1 MKRRMLWATGAGI
14 GLAVFG
20 LVFSPADRLI
30 WNRTGSVPQG
40 LYWLSDEPFTKGSWV
55 VVSSRSAEAQWA
67 EDKSFVGRDWPL
79 LKQIAGVSG
88 DEICRFGREILIDG
102 ERVAEARIVD
112 SKGRALPVWE
122 GCSVLEEDQFFLL
135 NKHPDSLD
143 GRYFGAMERSDLV
156 GVARPL
162 MTSDR

>member
-1 MKRRMLWATGAGI
+1 MRRRALFLTGAGI
-14 GLAVFG
+14 GLALFG
-20 LVFSPADRLI
+20 LAFSPVDRLI
-30 WNRTGSVPQG
+30 WNRTGSAPQG
-40 LYWLSDEPFTKGSWV
+40 LYWLSDEPFTTGSWV
-55 VVSSRSAEAQWA
+55 VVSASSAEAQWA
-67 EDKSFVGRDWPL
+67 EEHGFVGRDWPL
-79 LKQIAGVSG
+79 LKRIAALPG

-112 SKGRALPVWE
+112 SKGRALPVWD
-122 GCSVLEEDQFFLL
+122 GCSVLQEDQFFLL

-143 GRYFGAMERSDLV
+143 GRYFGAMERSDLA